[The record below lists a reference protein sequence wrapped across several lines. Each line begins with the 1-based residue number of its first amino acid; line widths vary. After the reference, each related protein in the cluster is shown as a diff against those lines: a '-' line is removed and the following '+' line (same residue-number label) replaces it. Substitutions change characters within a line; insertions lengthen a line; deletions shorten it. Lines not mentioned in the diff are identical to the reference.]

1 MYKAVRS
8 RLLPPC
14 PMRSRPRTLVP
25 ESFGWGTSPGYAL
38 RASALAPIVKLSVV
52 TRSHAAGS
60 SPMPVML
67 SSNAALTAHSTSWGK
82 NRSISCSIALI
93 CALNV
98 AINSSMRTCTAG
110 TTTGTC
116 IRAWRW
122 LRTCWR
128 RSSSASRSAKR
139 CCSLA

>member
-1 MYKAVRS
+1 
-8 RLLPPC
+8 
-14 PMRSRPRTLVP
+14 
-25 ESFGWGTSPGYAL
+25 
-38 RASALAPIVKLSVV
+38 
-52 TRSHAAGS
+52 
-60 SPMPVML
+60 MPVML

-122 LRTCWR
+122 LR